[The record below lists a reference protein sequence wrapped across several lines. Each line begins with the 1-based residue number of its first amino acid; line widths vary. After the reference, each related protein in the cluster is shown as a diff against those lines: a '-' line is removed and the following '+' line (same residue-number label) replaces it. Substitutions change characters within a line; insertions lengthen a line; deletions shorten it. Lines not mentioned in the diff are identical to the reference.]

1 MKIIVQTEKR
11 DECMAINGIS
21 SASAGSSSQDTLAA
35 INSLKQQKMAIEKQI
50 AELEAQKSNG
60 TANDKMLKNLEKQKA
75 AIEKQIAQLQSAA
88 GTASTSVSK
97 DETAAKTPQ
106 QQDEELNAR
115 FGPAYTTELSP
126 QAMDSLT
133 KKEQDQDT
141 DKEENRI
148 DGML

>member
-1 MKIIVQTEKR
+1 
-11 DECMAINGIS
+11 MAINGIS
-21 SASAGSSSQDTLAA
+21 SASAGSSSQDTLAT

-60 TANDKMLKNLEKQKA
+60 TANDKMLKNLEKQKD
-75 AIEKQIAQLQSAA
+75 AIEQQIAQLQ
-88 GTASTSVSK
+88 GTASGTSAAVSK
-97 DETAAKTPQ
+97 STPQ
-106 QQDEELNAR
+106 PNTPEQQDEELNAR

-133 KKEQDQDT
+133 EKEQDQDA

-148 DGML
+148 DGTL

>member
-1 MKIIVQTEKR
+1 
-11 DECMAINGIS
+11 MAINGIS
-21 SASAGSSSQDTLAA
+21 SAAAGSSAQDTLAA
-35 INSLKQQKMAIEKQI
+35 INSLKQQKTAIEKQI
-50 AELEAQKSNG
+50 TELEAQKSDNK
-60 TANDKMLKNLEKQKA
+60 ADALIKNLEKQKA

-126 QAMDSLT
+126 KAMDSLT
-133 KKEQDQDT
+133 EKEQDKDK
-141 DKEENRI
+141 DKEANRI
-148 DGML
+148 NGTL